1 MKSIQFIIIVLLFA
15 ACKQEYVQES
25 APLPTVKR
33 AKVEQ
38 LSVTS
43 EPLPIYA
50 SGKIQSLENAK
61 LSFKTG
67 GIVQRIYVEEG
78 DNITK
83 GQVLASLDLSEINAQ
98 VRQAQAN
105 VDKLSRDLDRFQRL
119 YTDSAATL
127 QSVQDIA
134 TGLDVAKA
142 NLTIAQFNQTYSKI
156 TASASGKILS
166 KMAEPNELV
175 NPGQPIFIISAE
187 AAGMSLDV
195 GLSDREVVKVKLGDP
210 AIITFD
216 AYPGLE
222 AKAVI
227 TEIGADSH
235 PRIGTYGVELTIQD
249 FPYELKNGFFAKAS
263 ILPSSQQAYYKIPM
277 NALVEGD
284 EKLVSVY
291 LPEDNKAVKAS
302 VRPIYIGDDFIAVA
316 QKDLPQVNILTE
328 GSAYLRE
335 GEEFQE
341 IQ

>member
-1 MKSIQFIIIVLLFA
+1 MKTLPFIAIVLLLA
-15 ACKQEYVQES
+15 ACKQEYAQES
-25 APLPTVKR
+25 TPLPTVKR

-38 LSVTS
+38 LNATS

-67 GIVQRIYVEEG
+67 GIVRRIYVEEG
-78 DNITK
+78 DNVSK
-83 GQVLASLDLSEINAQ
+83 GQVLAELDLSEINAQ

-105 VDKLSRDLDRFQRL
+105 VDKLTRDLARFKRL
-119 YTDSAATL
+119 YADSAATL
-127 QSVQDIA
+127 QSVQDIE

-142 NLTIAQFNQTYSKI
+142 NLTIAKFNQTFSKI

-166 KMAEPNELV
+166 KMAEQNELV
-175 NPGQPIFIISAE
+175 SPGQPIFTISSE
-187 AAGMSLDV
+187 AAGMSLDI
-195 GLSDREVVKVKLGDP
+195 GLSDRDVVKVKLGDP
-210 AIITFD
+210 AMITFD
-216 AYPGLE
+216 AYPGIK

-235 PRIGTYGVELTIQD
+235 PRVGTYGVELTIQD

-263 ILPSSQQAYYKIPM
+263 ILPSTQQAYYKIPM
-277 NALVEGD
+277 NALVDGD
-284 EKLVSVY
+284 EKQVSVY

-302 VRPIYIGDDFIAVA
+302 VRPIYIGDDFIAVDE
-316 QKDLPQVNILTE
+316 KDLPQVNILTE
-328 GSAYLRE
+328 GAAYLRE